1 MFAWLV
7 QDLQPQVKVRICEG
21 KAVETSHSGVSTEQ
35 TAVLRPA
42 SFPFATRKLPLCDEQ
57 TTVLPWA
64 KCRFAMYKVP
74 AFMVQSPALQAA
86 KRHFAQCPEEQR
98 TDNLENCTRLCR

>member
-7 QDLQPQVKVRICEG
+7 QDLQPKVKVWISEG
-21 KAVETSHSGVSTEQ
+21 KAVETSHCGVTTQQ
-35 TAVLRPA
+35 TAVLRPT
-42 SFPFATRKLPLCDEQ
+42 SFPFATRKLPFCDEQ

-74 AFMVQSPALQAA
+74 AFMVQSPALQVA

-98 TDNLENCTRLCR
+98 TESPFLSVKD